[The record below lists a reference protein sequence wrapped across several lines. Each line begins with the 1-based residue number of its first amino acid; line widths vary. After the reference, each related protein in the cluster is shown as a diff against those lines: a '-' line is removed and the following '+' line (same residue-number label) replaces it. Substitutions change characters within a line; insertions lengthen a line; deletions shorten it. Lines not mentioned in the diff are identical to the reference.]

1 VSPLRSRLVVGVL
14 AAATASSPVF
24 AQTVPPPPAPPV
36 RPAPAPAAP
45 APAAPPPV
53 VAPAP
58 AALSPAAEVAAAD
71 KSLRSKDWAG
81 ALAHDQTA
89 LQATLDPKLQLHAQ
103 LGAAEALFQLGRA
116 AEAYEAYDEIQR
128 SSGAKLV
135 GGDKTVVVNR
145 LKDLATKT
153 GALSLH
159 VEEPGADVQLDGK
172 ALGTSPLALLT
183 RVAVGSH
190 EVHVTKAGFVPF
202 VSRVD
207 VASDVKATV
216 DVALVRAATTGH
228 VVVQAPPG
236 SEPLRVVID
245 GIDRGATPWE
255 GDLPAGAHEIAGRS
269 SSATVAPQGVMVT
282 AGEREQV
289 TLITTA
295 TAAHVQIRTSDGK
308 GLVYLD
314 GVVKGEGAFEGDTAP
329 GPHSV
334 VVTREGYERYEKAFT
349 LGPRETMAETVT
361 LHPTAAAAAAAAGPV
376 AERAFAGVYGGF
388 GFGGLFGVSGQGT
401 DLETSCDE
409 LGASSCNTPKAIG
422 GGAYGYVGYTWDP
435 VGFELF
441 LAGEGDTVQQ
451 TANFNG
457 SAPQFASLI
466 GQEKFQYARFGGLAA
481 LRVRATTSFGSVL
494 RGSIAGGVGFS
505 IKEMTMVRKATA
517 SGTTGGDAYVPSP
530 EFVQYVSPAL
540 TLEASL
546 QLRITPTVALTLG
559 LLLWADNA
567 SIAGTND
574 VAPSSGRE
582 LYSKSGALPIET
594 PQYHLATG
602 PQVFL
607 GPQLGMQ
614 FGP

>member
-1 VSPLRSRLVVGVL
+1 VSPLRSRLVLGVL
-14 AAATASSPVF
+14 AAATASSPVL
-24 AQTVPPPPAPPV
+24 AQTVPPPPPT
-36 RPAPAPAAP
+36 RPAPPPASPGPAAP
-45 APAAPPPV
+45 APAT
-53 VAPAP
+53 PAIT
-58 AALSPAAEVAAAD
+58 PAAEVAAAD
-71 KSLRSKDWAG
+71 KALRIKDWAG
-81 ALAHDQTA
+81 ALAHDQAA
-89 LQATLDPKLQLHAQ
+89 LAGPLDPKLQLHAQ

-116 AEAYEAYDEIQR
+116 AEAYDAYDEIQR
-128 SSGAKLV
+128 SAGTKLV
-135 GGDKTVVVNR
+135 GGDKAVVVNR

-172 ALGTSPLALLT
+172 ALGASPLALLT
-183 RVAVGSH
+183 RVAAGSH
-190 EVHVTKAGFVPF
+190 EVRVTKAGFVPF
-202 VSRVD
+202 VSHID
-207 VASDVKATV
+207 VAPDVKATV

-228 VVVQAPPG
+228 VVVQAPG
-236 SEPLRVVID
+236 GESLRVIVD
-245 GIDRGATPWE
+245 GVDRGATPWE
-255 GDLPAGAHEIAGRS
+255 GDLPAGAHEISGRS

-289 TLITTA
+289 TLVTTA

-329 GPHSV
+329 GPHSA

-376 AERAFAGVYGGF
+376 AERAFQGVYGAF

-401 DLETSCDE
+401 DLETTCNE

-422 GGAYGYVGYTWDP
+422 GGAFGYVGYTWDP

-441 LAGEGDTVQQ
+441 LAGEGDTAQQ

-457 SAPQFASLI
+457 SAPQFSSLI
-466 GQEKFQYARFGGLAA
+466 GQEKFTYIRFGGLAA
-481 LRVRATTSFGSVL
+481 LRARATASFGSVL
-494 RGSIAGGVGFS
+494 RGTLAGGVGLS
-505 IKEMTMVRKATA
+505 IKELTMARQATA
-517 SGTTGGDAYVPSP
+517 SGTTGRDLYVPSP
-530 EFVQYVSPAL
+530 AFVQYVSPAL

-546 QLRITPTVALTLG
+546 ELRVTPTVAFSLG

-574 VAPSSGRE
+574 VAASPGRE
-582 LYSKSGALPIET
+582 LYAKSGAPEPIET

-607 GPQLGMQ
+607 GPQLGML